1 MNPQAGA
8 VGVVM
13 GGGDVAAAGVVMA
26 GDDAI
31 TDRTIKMK
39 EGRNIIGA
47 TPEKKVADRVLELSS
62 ASSVRLRM
70 NCESERLGGRPLL
83 HLRALA

>member
-1 MNPQAGA
+1 VNPQAAA

-31 TDRTIKMK
+31 TDRTIRL
-39 EGRNIIGA
+39 GWSRNII
-47 TPEKKVADRVLELSS
+47 VVF
-62 ASSVRLRM
+62 
-70 NCESERLGGRPLL
+70 LGVDCLTWLL
-83 HLRALA
+83 AE